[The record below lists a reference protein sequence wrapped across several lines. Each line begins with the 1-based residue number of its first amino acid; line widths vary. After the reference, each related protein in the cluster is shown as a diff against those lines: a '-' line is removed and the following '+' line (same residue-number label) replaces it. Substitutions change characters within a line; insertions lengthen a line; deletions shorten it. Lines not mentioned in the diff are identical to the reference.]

1 MNFSRIVTLALFMAP
16 AVDATDISAS
26 DTIVVTATRSETPI
40 RDTIVPITVIS
51 RDDIELS
58 GATDLAELL
67 RFRAGIDIAR
77 NGGPGQATSVFVRG
91 TESNHTL
98 ILVDGV
104 RMNPGTIGGGAIQH
118 ISPEI
123 IERIEIVKGARSA
136 LFGTDA
142 IGGVINV
149 ITRRP
154 EDTELQAGAGYG
166 SFNTRSAFVSAGY
179 RGSRSE
185 LGMTVDWADTDGFP
199 TLVGSDIDRGYDNLS
214 ISLFGSHELGS
225 AVLSARH
232 WSASGNVEYLD
243 FFASAV
249 DQDIRNSTTAV
260 EWAQP
265 FSTTGRS
272 KLIVSYIEDEIDQNQ
287 SADFVHSDR
296 VSVDWQYSQKLGN
309 HEATAGIFVMDETA
323 ETLSFGS
330 GFDEDTDVRALF
342 VQDQWLSGRHKAFA
356 AVRYSDHETF
366 GDEIT
371 WNAEYAFDLTE
382 TVTLTAGAAHAFR
395 APDASDR
402 FGFGGNIDLRPEVA
416 DERQVGL
423 RYRPSPRHSIDVDVY
438 ANDVED
444 LIEFDLT
451 DFTLRNIAKAEIR
464 GAEFGYEYA
473 GDTFTFRSEFVRQ
486 SAEDRSTG
494 GRLLRRAEQSLT
506 MSYTQS
512 IGEHRVG
519 LSLLANGDRED
530 FGGTRLPGYVLANLA
545 TQISL
550 GPTLAITARIENLL
564 DTDYQTAA
572 GFRMQ
577 ERSAFVELKVKWK

>member
-1 MNFSRIVTLALFMAP
+1 MRFLTSIALALFLAP
-16 AVDATDISAS
+16 AAYAADISAN

-40 RDTIVPITVIS
+40 KDTIVPITVIN

-58 GATDLAELL
+58 GATDLGELL
-67 RFRAGIDIAR
+67 RFQAGIDIAR
-77 NGGPGQATSVFVRG
+77 NGGPGQATSVFLRG
-91 TESNHTL
+91 TESNHAL

-154 EDTELQAGAGYG
+154 EDTELHAGIGGG
-166 SFNTRSAFVSAGY
+166 SFESRSAFVSAGH
-179 RGSRSE
+179 RGTGSE
-185 LGMTVDWADTDGFP
+185 LGITVDWADTAGFP
-199 TLVGSDIDRGYDNLS
+199 SLIDSDIDRGYDNLS
-214 ISLFGSHELGS
+214 LSLFGSREFGT

-243 FFASAV
+243 FFASPV
-249 DQDIRNSTTAV
+249 DQDIRNSTTAI

-265 FSTTGRS
+265 FSASGRS

-287 SADFVHSDR
+287 SADFVHSER
-296 VSVDWQYSQKLGN
+296 VSVDWQYSHRLGR
-309 HEATAGIFVMDETA
+309 HQVTAGIFVMDESA

-342 VQDQWLSGRHKAFA
+342 VQNQWSSGRHKAFA

-366 GDEIT
+366 GDEVT
-371 WNAEYAFDLTE
+371 WNAEYAYELTDSL
-382 TVTLTAGAAHAFR
+382 TLSAGAAHAFR

-402 FGFGGNIDLRPEVA
+402 FGFGGRIDLRPEVA
-416 DERQVGL
+416 DEIQVGL
-423 RYRPSPRHSIDVDVY
+423 RYRPSARHSIDVNAY
-438 ANDVED
+438 SNDIGD

-451 DFTLRNIAKAEIR
+451 DFTLRNIAEAEIR
-464 GAEFGYEYA
+464 GVELAYEYA
-473 GDTFTFRSEFVRQ
+473 GDSFTFRSELARQ
-486 SAEDRSTG
+486 SADNKATG
-494 GRLLRRAEQSLT
+494 NRLLRRAEESLT
-506 MSYTQS
+506 MSYSQS

-519 LSLLANGDRED
+519 LSILASGDRED
-530 FGGTRLPGYVLANLA
+530 FAGTRLAGYVLANLT

-550 GPTLAITARIENLL
+550 GPAFAVNARIENLL

-577 ERSAFVELKVKWK
+577 ERSAFVELKMKWK